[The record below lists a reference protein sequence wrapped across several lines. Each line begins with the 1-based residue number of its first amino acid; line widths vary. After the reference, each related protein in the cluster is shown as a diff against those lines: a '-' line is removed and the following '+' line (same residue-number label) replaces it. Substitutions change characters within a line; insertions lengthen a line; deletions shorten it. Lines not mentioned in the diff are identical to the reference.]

1 MKQES
6 ALLFNLKYFE
16 EKILVGMSVKTTSMV
31 LSKSIKINTSVRMLF
46 EMRKEKYFEVLDM

>member
-16 EKILVGMSVKTTSMV
+16 EKILVGMSVRTTSMV
-31 LSKSIKINTSVRMLF
+31 LSKSIKINTP
-46 EMRKEKYFEVLDM
+46 